1 MYEYLVE
8 NLISYNQVDG
18 NLRRTAD
25 RGLVSELYRR
35 QMNAL
40 ALKYFGVDSNGI
52 YTENKEDI
60 VAYRCPYSGEI
71 ISDLSTAHLEHILPV
86 SSNGGTVLFNCVPIL
101 DKVNL
106 SKRAEA
112 NLLVW
117 WQEQNYFNYDRLERL
132 IQYMLEA
139 YTLAFKEPTEEELY
153 DYDNSLNSDDYIE
166 NDDLSIDLKDKT
178 SNQTNINIQQTITY
192 YQLIND
198 LINELSKNRDVSKYN
213 SQLNSLKEQSLNSK
227 KYEVLIIL
235 NGEKDSYYYDINEWL
250 KNNNVENFKLFYIE
264 QKGVSNARNIGL
276 DSSKGEYI
284 VFVDDDDYVDKNY
297 LEELLN
303 KNKEIGKKGI
313 VITNYINFEEKNK
326 KILFQSKY
334 LLGNIEEQLY
344 RKRKVFSMIWM
355 KIIPLEVIK
364 DIRFNINF
372 KNGEDALFMLEISKN
387 IEKIGT
393 INKESFY
400 YRRVR
405 KNSAN
410 FKKQRK
416 KEIII
421 NKFELLKEYKK
432 IFLKTKKRRIFIF
445 MRMLAVL
452 KGMIIKN

>member
-1 MYEYLVE
+1 MD
-8 NLISYNQVDG
+8 ISV
-18 NLRRTAD
+18 
-25 RGLVSELYRR
+25 
-35 QMNAL
+35 
-40 ALKYFGVDSNGI
+40 
-52 YTENKEDI
+52 I
-60 VAYRCPYSGEI
+60 V
-71 ISDLSTAHLEHILPV
+71 
-86 SSNGGTVLFNCVPIL
+86 
-101 DKVNL
+101 
-106 SKRAEA
+106 
-112 NLLVW
+112 
-117 WQEQNYFNYDRLERL
+117 
-132 IQYMLEA
+132 
-139 YTLAFKEPTEEELY
+139 PTY
-153 DYDNSLNSDDYIE
+153 KPDYYIWE
-166 NDDLSIDLKDKT
+166 C
-178 SNQTNINIQQTITY
+178 
-192 YQLIND
+192 
-198 LINELSKNRDVSKYN
+198 
-213 SQLNSLKEQSLNSK
+213 LNSLKEQSLNSK